1 MIVGVELHCRQCT
14 VVRRAARCVRAA
26 PGTVVPVNR
35 ELRGRAG
42 GRASTVISPSTPIS
56 EGDAA

>member
-35 ELRGRAG
+35 EFRGQAG
-42 GRASTVISPSTPIS
+42 GLASTVDSPSTLIS
-56 EGDAA
+56 EGGPA